1 MIYVFVFLAVIF
13 TCSMIACIS
22 YLKHAKVREKLA
34 MQAMLGIS
42 SASLAAYLLGMF
54 VEQKYLSMFFFE
66 MYFWLSCIHIL
77 TFLTVSESYNVVYR
91 RVRIIRFAA
100 LGLSGADF
108 MILLLNSYYEFAFSV
123 NRIQVTDNFAY
134 YCLEMKFPAFF
145 SHLGIFYI
153 YMVLLLS
160 ALIIKARKTIKLY
173 RSKYTILTVLVFCAL
188 LTNIIISNIDL
199 TVDFSGILYACLSMI
214 IAYLILSVI
223 PRAEAENIVKY
234 SLDGISN
241 GIICF
246 NKDNVCVYVN
256 QVAKELFHL
265 MGNEIAIETTFGSW
279 LETRNPQDIPCQTF
293 QEEKCIKGVK
303 IYYDTTYNPLIDET
317 NNYFG
322 CVFSMRN
329 KTEDVQALAAER
341 ERAELDSLTGVYNR
355 ESFFAKVKDKLNEDV
370 NKKWILVCT
379 DIKDF
384 KTYNALFG
392 EKQGDEVLVNAAR
405 ILNEDNLEDIFVGRL
420 VSDRF
425 VVCVPEEY
433 FDENK
438 LMERLKKICS
448 CVKSDMFK
456 LHIHAGI
463 YPIHD
468 YSMEVSVMCD
478 HAYLAV
484 RKIKDD
490 YGVMTTWYDANVG
503 ADHRNTKL
511 MIGEFEKA
519 LDEGQFQM
527 FLQPQLS
534 GSGEILGAEALVRWI
549 HPTKGLIPPVE
560 FIPVFERAGLVH
572 KLDQYVWRLACSKLA
587 TWKNDG
593 KGYLYISVNISPL
606 DFYYLDIHEYITN
619 LVQEYK
625 IDPKNLK
632 LEITETAI
640 VNEAA
645 DNLLVI
651 DKLRQSGFEVE
662 IDDFGSGY
670 SSLNTLK
677 DIEVDAIKLDR
688 IFLKETSHKEK
699 SKVIMD
705 NTIVMSKQLGIK
717 VVSEGVETKEQVD
730 YLVDAGCDVFQGY
743 YFDRPISVPAF
754 EEKYL
759 KDIG

>member
-1 MIYVFVFLAVIF
+1 MVYAFVFLAVIV

-22 YLKHAKVREKLA
+22 YLQHAKVRERVA
-34 MQAMLGIS
+34 MQTMLGVS
-42 SASLAAYLLGMF
+42 SASLAFYLLGMF
-54 VEQKYLSMFFFE
+54 VEQYFLSMLFFG
-66 MYFWLSCIHIL
+66 MYFWLSSIHIL
-77 TFLTVSESYNVVYR
+77 TFLNVSESYNVVYR
-91 RVRIIRFAA
+91 KARILKILAF
-100 LGLSGADF
+100 LLSGADF
-108 MILLLNSYYEFAFSV
+108 LFLVLNSFYEIAFSV
-123 NRIQVTDNFAY
+123 NRIQVDDNFAY
-134 YCLEMKFPAFF
+134 HCFVAKFSGLFI
-145 SHLGIFYI
+145 HLSVFYI
-153 YMVLLLS
+153 YMILLLS

-173 RSKYTILTVLVFCAL
+173 RSKYTILTISVLITLAV
-188 LTNIIISNIDL
+188 NVIISNISL
-199 TVDFSGILYACLSMI
+199 PVDFSGILYAGLSMI
-214 IAYLILSVI
+214 IVYLVLSVI
-223 PRAEAENIVKY
+223 PRAEAEDIVKY

-256 QVAKELFHL
+256 KVAKELFHL
-265 MGNEIAIETTFGSW
+265 MGNEIAIETTFGAW
-279 LETRNPQDIPCQTF
+279 LETRNPQDIPSQTF
-293 QEEKCIKGVK
+293 QEEKNIGGVK
-303 IYYDTTYNPLIDET
+303 IYYDTTYKPLIDET

-341 ERAELDSLTGVYNR
+341 ERAEMDSLTGVYNR
-355 ESFFAKVKDKLNEDV
+355 ESFFSKVKEKLNEDV
-370 NKKWILVCT
+370 SKKWILVCT

-392 EKQGDEVLVNAAR
+392 EKQGDEILVNAAR
-405 ILNEDNLEDIFVGRL
+405 ILNEDNREDIFVGRL

-433 FDENK
+433 FDES
-438 LMERLKKICS
+438 LLLERLKKICS

-503 ADHRNTKL
+503 ADHRNSKL

-519 LDEGQFQM
+519 LEEGQFQM

-549 HPTKGLIPPVE
+549 HPSKGLIPPIE
-560 FIPVFERAGLVH
+560 FIPVFERAGLIH
-572 KLDQYVWRLACSKLA
+572 KLDQYVWRMACSKLA
-587 TWKNDG
+587 AWKSEG

-606 DFYYLDIHEYITN
+606 DFYYVDIHEYITN
-619 LVQEYK
+619 LVQEYE

-705 NTIVMSKQLGIK
+705 NTIIMSKQLGIK

-743 YFDRPISVPAF
+743 YFDRPISVSAF

-759 KDIG
+759 IGC

>member
-1 MIYVFVFLAVIF
+1 MVYAFVFLAVIV

-22 YLKHAKVREKLA
+22 YLQHAKVRERVA
-34 MQAMLGIS
+34 MQTMLGVS
-42 SASLAAYLLGMF
+42 SASLAFYLLGMF
-54 VEQKYLSMFFFE
+54 VEQYFLSMLFFG
-66 MYFWLSCIHIL
+66 MYFWLSSIHIL
-77 TFLTVSESYNVVYR
+77 TFLNVSESYNVVYR
-91 RVRIIRFAA
+91 KARILKILAF
-100 LGLSGADF
+100 LLSGADF
-108 MILLLNSYYEFAFSV
+108 LFLVLNSFYEIAFSV
-123 NRIQVTDNFAY
+123 NRIQVDDNFAY
-134 YCLEMKFPAFF
+134 HCFVAKFSGLFI
-145 SHLGIFYI
+145 HLSVFYI
-153 YMVLLLS
+153 YMILLLS

-173 RSKYTILTVLVFCAL
+173 RSKYTILTISVLITLAV
-188 LTNIIISNIDL
+188 NVIISNISL
-199 TVDFSGILYACLSMI
+199 PVDFSGILYAGLSMI
-214 IAYLILSVI
+214 IVYLVLSVI
-223 PRAEAENIVKY
+223 PRAEAEDIVKY

-256 QVAKELFHL
+256 KVAKELFHL
-265 MGNEIAIETTFGSW
+265 MGNEIAIETTFGAW
-279 LETRNPQDIPCQTF
+279 LETRNPQDIPSQTF
-293 QEEKCIKGVK
+293 QEEKNIGGVK

-341 ERAELDSLTGVYNR
+341 ERAEMDSLTGVYNR
-355 ESFFAKVKDKLNEDV
+355 ESFFTKVKEKLNEDV
-370 NKKWILVCT
+370 SQKWILVCT

-392 EKQGDEVLVNAAR
+392 EKQGDEILVNAAR
-405 ILNEDNLEDIFVGRL
+405 ILNEDNREDIFVGRL

-433 FDENK
+433 FDESM
-438 LMERLKKICS
+438 LLERLKKICS

-503 ADHRNTKL
+503 ADHRNSKL

-519 LDEGQFQM
+519 LEEGQFQM

-549 HPTKGLIPPVE
+549 HPSKGLIPPIE
-560 FIPVFERAGLVH
+560 FIPVFERAGLIH
-572 KLDQYVWRLACSKLA
+572 KLDQYVWRMACSKLA
-587 TWKNDG
+587 AWKSEG

-606 DFYYLDIHEYITN
+606 DFYYVDIHEYITN
-619 LVQEYK
+619 LVQEYE

-705 NTIVMSKQLGIK
+705 NTIIMSKQLGIK

-743 YFDRPISVPAF
+743 YFDRPISVSAF

-759 KDIG
+759 IGC

>member
-1 MIYVFVFLAVIF
+1 MVYAFVFLAVIV

-22 YLKHAKVREKLA
+22 YLQHAKMRERVA
-34 MQAMLGIS
+34 MQTMLGVS
-42 SASLAAYLLGMF
+42 SASLAFYFLGMF
-54 VEQKYLSMFFFE
+54 VEQYFLSMLFFG
-66 MYFWLSCIHIL
+66 MYFWLSSIHIL
-77 TFLTVSESYNVVYR
+77 TFLNVSESYNVVYR
-91 RVRIIRFAA
+91 RARILKILAV
-100 LGLSGADF
+100 LLSGADF
-108 MILLLNSYYEFAFSV
+108 LFLVLNSFFEIAFSL
-123 NRIQVTDNFAY
+123 NRIRVDDNFAY
-134 YCLEMKFPAFF
+134 HCFVAKFPGFF
-145 SHLGIFYI
+145 IHLSVFYI
-153 YMVLLLS
+153 YMILLLS

-173 RSKYTILTVLVFCAL
+173 RSKYTILTISVLITLAV
-188 LTNIIISNIDL
+188 NVIVSNISL
-199 TVDFSGILYACLSMI
+199 PVDFSGVLYAGLSMLI
-214 IAYLILSVI
+214 VYLILSVI
-223 PRAEAENIVKY
+223 PRAEAESIVKY

-246 NKDNVCVYVN
+246 NKDNICVYVN
-256 QVAKELFHL
+256 KVARELFHL
-265 MGNEIAIETTFGSW
+265 MGNEIAIETTFGAW
-279 LETRNPQDIPCQTF
+279 LEARNPQDIPYQTF
-293 QEEKCIKGVK
+293 QEEKNIGGVK
-303 IYYDTTYNPLIDET
+303 IYYDTTYNPLVDET

-355 ESFFAKVKDKLNEDV
+355 ESFFSKVKEILNEDT

-392 EKQGDEVLVNAAR
+392 EKQGDEILVNAAR
-405 ILNEDNLEDIFVGRL
+405 ILNEDNREDIFVGRL

-433 FDENK
+433 FDESM
-438 LMERLKKICS
+438 LLERLKKICS

-519 LDEGQFQM
+519 LEEGQFQM

-549 HPTKGLIPPVE
+549 HPSKGLIPPIE
-560 FIPVFERAGLVH
+560 FIPVFERAGLIH
-572 KLDQYVWRLACSKLA
+572 KLDQYVWRMACSKLSA
-587 TWKNDG
+587 WQSEG
-593 KGYLYISVNISPL
+593 KGHLYISVNISPL
-606 DFYYLDIHEYITN
+606 DFYYVDIHEYITN

-625 IDPKNLK
+625 IDPKSLK

-705 NTIVMSKQLGIK
+705 NTIIMSKQLGIK

-759 KDIG
+759 MNH

>member
-1 MIYVFVFLAVIF
+1 MVYAFVFLAVIV

-22 YLKHAKVREKLA
+22 YLQHAKMRERVA
-34 MQAMLGIS
+34 MQTMLGVS
-42 SASLAAYLLGMF
+42 SASLAFYFLGMF
-54 VEQKYLSMFFFE
+54 VEQYFLSMLFFGI
-66 MYFWLSCIHIL
+66 YFWLSSIHIL
-77 TFLTVSESYNVVYR
+77 TFLNVSESYNVVYR
-91 RVRIIRFAA
+91 RARILKILAV
-100 LGLSGADF
+100 LLSGADF
-108 MILLLNSYYEFAFSV
+108 LFLVLNSFFEIAFSV
-123 NRIQVTDNFAY
+123 NRIRVDDNFAY
-134 YCLEMKFPAFF
+134 HCFVAKFPGFF
-145 SHLGIFYI
+145 IHLSVFYV
-153 YMVLLLS
+153 YMILLLS

-173 RSKYTILTVLVFCAL
+173 RSKYTILTISVLITLVV
-188 LTNIIISNIDL
+188 NVIVSNISL
-199 TVDFSGILYACLSMI
+199 PVDFSGVLYAGLSMFI
-214 IAYLILSVI
+214 VYLILSVI
-223 PRAEAENIVKY
+223 PRDEAETIVKY

-246 NKDNVCVYVN
+246 NKDNICVYVN
-256 QVAKELFHL
+256 KVARELFHL
-265 MGNEIAIETTFGSW
+265 MGNEIAIETTFGAW

-293 QEEKCIKGVK
+293 QEEKNIGGVK
-303 IYYDTTYNPLIDET
+303 IYYDTTYNPLVDET

-355 ESFFAKVKDKLNEDV
+355 ESFFSKVKEKLNEDT

-392 EKQGDEVLVNAAR
+392 EKQGDEILVNAAR
-405 ILNEDNLEDIFVGRL
+405 ILNEDNREDIFVGRL

-433 FDENK
+433 FDESM
-438 LMERLKKICS
+438 LLERLKKICS

-519 LDEGQFQM
+519 LEEGQFQM

-549 HPTKGLIPPVE
+549 HPSKGLIPPIE
-560 FIPVFERAGLVH
+560 FIPVFERAGLIH
-572 KLDQYVWRLACSKLA
+572 KLDQYVWRMACSKLSA
-587 TWKNDG
+587 WQSEG
-593 KGYLYISVNISPL
+593 KGHLYISVNISPL
-606 DFYYLDIHEYITN
+606 DFYYVDIHEYITN
-619 LVQEYK
+619 LVKEYK
-625 IDPKNLK
+625 IDPKSLK

-705 NTIVMSKQLGIK
+705 NTIIMSKQLGIK

-759 KDIG
+759 MNH